1 MNYIRH
7 LNAFF
12 SLIKTDTRLTTSH
25 VSLYMALFHYWN
37 FNRFH
42 NPFSIYREN
51 IMQLSKIGSKNTY
64 HKCIKELHQAKYIFY
79 HPAPSKF
86 QVVRISIIR
95 LDVEP
100 EKPTRYRQLNL
111 FAAQSHPLSEGDLG
125 RGLSPNNATDNVPKL
140 GQRSTDFDTGTVS
153 KLGHLIKPNIN
164 KQRETPSQQIFKRNK
179 KIQEPIND
187 FAAGVPNSVRQQP
200 SESCHSDKGG
210 ISNASLTIPPKQEVL
225 SFFQLNNHPADE
237 AMKFFNHYQALHWK
251 LQGKT
256 PILDWKPLVEKWMTN
271 AKKWMSPSG
280 GGVPIY
286 RDGGDKT
293 CETEIQCLYNCFLEG
308 KNIFRHI
315 TTEHYNHLKLSINDE
330 IMQQAWQ
337 ERINQVSG
345 TNQHSLIELWKAY
358 LTGDPNH
365 QLLQK
370 DKPNL
375 ISLAKRIAVI
385 NYFHR
390 LKHSGSPL
398 SLSGG
403 GSSATQNGLPSGQ
416 AQP

>member
-111 FAAQSHPLSEGDLG
+111 FAAQSPPLSEGDLG

-153 KLGHLIKPNIN
+153 KLGHLNKPNIN
-164 KQRETPSQQIFKRNK
+164 KQRETPTHQIFKRNK
-179 KIQEPIND
+179 KIQEPKND
-187 FAAGVPNSVRQQP
+187 FAAGVPNPGHAQSGIEVSPSGGGGRRPGEVIPTNADVESYFQQLSYP
-200 SESCHSDKGG
+200 NSEA
-210 ISNASLTIPPKQEVL
+210 I
-225 SFFQLNNHPADE
+225 
-237 AMKFFNHYQALHWK
+237 KFFNHYKALGWK
-251 LQGKT
+251 IQGKT
-256 PILDWKPLVEKWMTN
+256 PIQDWKPLVEKWMAN
-271 AKKWMSPSG
+271 AKKWESPSG
-280 GGVPIY
+280 GGVQLSA
-286 RDGGDKT
+286 DGGGKDTSNDLKF
-293 CETEIQCLYNCFLEG
+293 LYDSFLEG
-308 KNIFRHI
+308 KKIFHLI
-315 TTEHYNHLKLSINDE
+315 TPAHFDQLKLRLDE
-330 IMQQAWQ
+330 EVMKQAWQ

-358 LTGDPNH
+358 LTGDLNH
-365 QLLQK
+365 QLVRK

-375 ISLAKRIAVI
+375 IALAKRITVMKCIQMKIIKAS
-385 NYFHR
+385 
-390 LKHSGSPL
+390 KE
-398 SLSGG
+398 
-403 GSSATQNGLPSGQ
+403 
-416 AQP
+416 